1 MKKYSAIPTPCYVL
15 ESERLEKNA
24 KILEIVRQQSGAKVL
39 LALKGY
45 AFWREFGILRQKLNG
60 CCASGLYEAK
70 LAFEEFG
77 GRESQK
83 EICVYSPAF
92 KEAEMSA
99 ILPLATSIIFN
110 SFYQY
115 ATYKDRILDKN
126 KQLENLGLSP
136 IKMGLRINPL
146 YSEVTPVIYNPCSK
160 VSRLGITPSGFE
172 KGVKEHGLEGVS
184 GLHFHT
190 HCEQNADAL
199 CRTLE
204 HVEKHFKPY
213 LENMEW
219 VNFGGGHHITRSD
232 YDVNLLIQTIKDFK
246 ERYHNNI
253 EVILE
258 PGEAIGWQCGFLI
271 ASVIDIVKN
280 DQEIA
285 ILDASFSAHMP
296 DCLEMPYRPSILKI
310 SVENDEEL
318 VEVEKGENQGAFS
331 YFLGGPTCLAGDFM
345 GSFSFD
351 APLKRGDR
359 IVFQD
364 MLHYT
369 IVKNNSFN
377 GVPLPSLARLDQQGF
392 KILKNFSYEDYKD
405 RN

>member
-146 YSEVTPVIYNPCSK
+146 YSEVTPAIYNPCSK
-160 VSRLGITPSGFE
+160 VSRLGITPSEFE

-204 HVEKHFKPY
+204 HVERHFKPY
-213 LENMEW
+213 LENIEW

-246 ERYHNNI
+246 ERYHNI
-253 EVILE
+253 EVVLE

-271 ASVIDIVKN
+271 ASVIDIVQN

-345 GSFSFD
+345 GSFSFE
-351 APLKRGDR
+351 APLKRGDK

-392 KILKNFSYEDYKD
+392 KILKNFSYEDYKN

>member
-15 ESERLEKNA
+15 ESERLEKNT
-24 KILEIVRQQSGAKVL
+24 KILEIVRQQSGAKIL

-77 GRESQK
+77 GRESHK

-110 SFYQY
+110 SFHQY

-146 YSEVTPVIYNPCSK
+146 YSEVTPAIYNPCSK

-246 ERYHNNI
+246 ERYHNI
-253 EVILE
+253 EVVLE

-280 DQEIA
+280 DQKIA
-285 ILDASFSAHMP
+285 LLDASFSAHMP

-351 APLKRGDR
+351 TPLKRGDK

-377 GVPLPSLARLDQQGF
+377 GVPLPSLAKLDQQGF
-392 KILKNFSYEDYKD
+392 KILKNFSYEDYKN

>member
-45 AFWREFGILRQKLNG
+45 AFWREFEVLRQKLNG

-92 KEAEMSA
+92 KEAEMNA

-146 YSEVTPVIYNPCSK
+146 YSEVTPAIYNPCSK

-204 HVEKHFKPY
+204 HVERHFKPY

-246 ERYHNNI
+246 ERYHNI

-296 DCLEMPYRPSILKI
+296 DCLEMPYRPSILKV

-345 GSFSFD
+345 GSFSFE
-351 APLKRGDR
+351 APLKRGDK

-392 KILKNFSYEDYKD
+392 KILKNFSYEDYKN

>member
-92 KEAEMSA
+92 KETEMNA

-146 YSEVTPVIYNPCSK
+146 YSEVTPAIYNPCSK
-160 VSRLGITPSGFE
+160 VSRLGIAPSEFE

-246 ERYHNNI
+246 ERYHNI

-285 ILDASFSAHMP
+285 ILDASFSTHMP

-351 APLKRGDR
+351 APLKRGDK

-392 KILKNFSYEDYKD
+392 KILKNFSYEDYKN

>member
-24 KILEIVRQQSGAKVL
+24 KILEIVRQQSGAKIL

-146 YSEVTPVIYNPCSK
+146 YSEVTPAIYNPCSK
-160 VSRLGITPSGFE
+160 VSRLGIVPSEFE

-246 ERYHNNI
+246 ERYHNI
-253 EVILE
+253 EVVLE

-271 ASVIDIVKN
+271 ASVIDIVQN

-296 DCLEMPYRPSILKI
+296 DCLEMPYRPSIFKI

-318 VEVEKGENQGAFS
+318 IEVEKGENQGAFS

-345 GSFSFD
+345 GSFSFET
-351 APLKRGDR
+351 PLKRGDK

-377 GVPLPSLARLDQQGF
+377 GVPLPSLAKLDQQGF
-392 KILKNFSYEDYKD
+392 KILKNFSYEDYKN

>member
-24 KILEIVRQQSGAKVL
+24 KILEIVHQQSGAKIL

-92 KEAEMSA
+92 KETEMNA

-146 YSEVTPVIYNPCSK
+146 YSEVTPAIYNPCSK

-204 HVEKHFKPY
+204 HVERHFKPY

-246 ERYHNNI
+246 ERYHNI

-296 DCLEMPYRPSILKI
+296 DCLEMPYRPSILKV

-351 APLKRGDR
+351 APLKRGDK

>member
-24 KILEIVRQQSGAKVL
+24 KILEIVHQQSGAKVL

-60 CCASGLYEAK
+60 CCTSGLYETK

-126 KQLENLGLSP
+126 KQLEKLGLSP

-146 YSEVTPVIYNPCSK
+146 YSEVTPAIYNPCSK
-160 VSRLGITPSGFE
+160 VSRLGITPSEFE

-204 HVEKHFKPY
+204 HVERHFKPY

-246 ERYHNNI
+246 ERYHNI
-253 EVILE
+253 DVVLE

-271 ASVIDIVKN
+271 ASVIDIIQN
-280 DQEIA
+280 NQEIA

-296 DCLEMPYRPSILKI
+296 DCLEMPYRPSILKV

-392 KILKNFSYEDYKD
+392 KILKNFSYEDYKN

>member
-24 KILEIVRQQSGAKVL
+24 KILEIVRQQSGAKIL

-77 GRESQK
+77 GRESHK

-146 YSEVTPVIYNPCSK
+146 YSEVTPAIYNPCSK
-160 VSRLGITPSGFE
+160 TSRLGITPSGFE

-204 HVEKHFKPY
+204 HVERHFKSY
-213 LENMEW
+213 LENMAW

-246 ERYHNNI
+246 ERYHNI

-271 ASVIDIVKN
+271 ASVIDIVQN

-285 ILDASFSAHMP
+285 VLDASFSAHMP
-296 DCLEMPYRPSILKI
+296 DCLEMPYRPSILKV
-310 SVENDEEL
+310 SVEDDEEL

-345 GSFSFD
+345 GSFSFET
-351 APLKRGDR
+351 PLKRGDK

-377 GVPLPSLARLDQQGF
+377 GVPLPSLAKLDQQGF
-392 KILKNFSYEDYKD
+392 KILKNFSYEDYKN

>member
-77 GRESQK
+77 GRESHK
-83 EICVYSPAF
+83 EVCVYSPAF

-110 SFYQY
+110 SFHQY
-115 ATYKDRILDKN
+115 ATYKDRILEKN

-136 IKMGLRINPL
+136 IKMGLRVNPL
-146 YSEVTPVIYNPCSK
+146 YSEVTPAIYNPCSK
-160 VSRLGITPSGFE
+160 MSRLGITPSGFE

-246 ERYHNNI
+246 ERYHNI

-258 PGEAIGWQCGFLI
+258 PGEAIGWQCGFLV
-271 ASVIDIVKN
+271 ASVIDIVQN

-345 GSFSFD
+345 GSFSFET
-351 APLKRGDR
+351 PLKRGDK

-377 GVPLPSLARLDQQGF
+377 GVPLPSLAKIDSQGF
-392 KILKNFSYEDYKD
+392 KILKNFSYEDYKN

>member
-15 ESERLEKNA
+15 QSERLEKNA

-160 VSRLGITPSGFE
+160 VSRLGIVPSEFE

-204 HVEKHFKPY
+204 HVERHFKPY

-246 ERYHNNI
+246 ERHHNI

-296 DCLEMPYRPSILKI
+296 DCLEMPYRPSILKV
-310 SVENDEEL
+310 SVENDGEL
-318 VEVEKGENQGAFS
+318 VEVERGENQGAFS

-345 GSFSFD
+345 GSFSFE
-351 APLKRGDR
+351 APLKRGDK

-392 KILKNFSYEDYKD
+392 KILKNFSYEDYKN

>member
-24 KILEIVRQQSGAKVL
+24 KILEIVRQQSGAKIL

-60 CCASGLYEAK
+60 CCASGLYEVK

-110 SFYQY
+110 SFHQY

-146 YSEVTPVIYNPCSK
+146 YSEVTPAIYNPCSK

-204 HVEKHFKPY
+204 HVERHFKPY

-232 YDVNLLIQTIKDFK
+232 YDVNLLIQTIRDFK
-246 ERYHNNI
+246 ERYHNI

-271 ASVIDIVKN
+271 ASVIDIVKS

-296 DCLEMPYRPSILKI
+296 DCLEMPYRPSILKV

-318 VEVEKGENQGAFS
+318 VEIEKGENQGAFS

-351 APLKRGDR
+351 APLKRGDK

-392 KILKNFSYEDYKD
+392 KILKNFSYEDYKN

>member
-115 ATYKDRILDKN
+115 AAYKDMVLDKN

-146 YSEVTPVIYNPCSK
+146 YSEVTPAIYNPCSK
-160 VSRLGITPSGFE
+160 VSRLGITPSEFE

-213 LENMEW
+213 LENIEW

-246 ERYHNNI
+246 ERYHNI
-253 EVILE
+253 EVVLE

-296 DCLEMPYRPSILKI
+296 DCLEMPYRPSILKV

-345 GSFSFD
+345 GSFSFE
-351 APLKRGDR
+351 APLKRGDK

-392 KILKNFSYEDYKD
+392 KILKNFSYEDYKN

>member
-60 CCASGLYEAK
+60 CCASGLYETK

-115 ATYKDRILDKN
+115 TTYKDRILDKN

-146 YSEVTPVIYNPCSK
+146 YSEVTPAIYNPCSK
-160 VSRLGITPSGFE
+160 VSRLGIVPSEFE

-204 HVEKHFKPY
+204 HVERHFKPY

-246 ERYHNNI
+246 ERYHNI

-285 ILDASFSAHMP
+285 ILDASFSTHMP
-296 DCLEMPYRPSILKI
+296 DCLEMPYRPNILKI

-318 VEVEKGENQGAFS
+318 IEIEKGENQGAFS

-351 APLKRGDR
+351 APLKRGDK

-392 KILKNFSYEDYKD
+392 KILKNFSYEDYKN

>member
-146 YSEVTPVIYNPCSK
+146 YSEVTPAIYNPCSK

-232 YDVNLLIQTIKDFK
+232 YNVNLLIQTIKDFK
-246 ERYHNNI
+246 ERYHNI
-253 EVILE
+253 EMILE

-271 ASVIDIVKN
+271 ASVIDIVQN

-285 ILDASFSAHMP
+285 VLDASFSAHMP
-296 DCLEMPYRPSILKI
+296 DCLEMPYRPNILKV

-351 APLKRGDR
+351 APLKRGDK

-377 GVPLPSLARLDQQGF
+377 GVPLPSLAKLDQQGF
-392 KILKNFSYEDYKD
+392 KILKNFSYEDYKN

>member
-146 YSEVTPVIYNPCSK
+146 YSEVTPAIYNPCSK
-160 VSRLGITPSGFE
+160 VSRLGIVPSEFE

-204 HVEKHFKPY
+204 HVERHFKPY

-246 ERYHNNI
+246 ERYHNI

-296 DCLEMPYRPSILKI
+296 DCLEMPYRPSILKV

-351 APLKRGDR
+351 TPLKRGDK

>member
-92 KEAEMSA
+92 KEAEMIA

-146 YSEVTPVIYNPCSK
+146 YSEVTPAIYNPCSK
-160 VSRLGITPSGFE
+160 VSRLGIVPSEFE

-204 HVEKHFKPY
+204 HVERHFKPY

-246 ERYHNNI
+246 ERYHNI

-285 ILDASFSAHMP
+285 ILDASFSTHMP

-351 APLKRGDR
+351 APLKRGDK

-392 KILKNFSYEDYKD
+392 KILKSFSYEDYKN

>member
-146 YSEVTPVIYNPCSK
+146 YSEVTPAIYNPCSK
-160 VSRLGITPSGFE
+160 VSRLGIVPSEFE

-204 HVEKHFKPY
+204 HVERYFKPY
-213 LENMEW
+213 LENMAW

-246 ERYHNNI
+246 ERYHDI

-285 ILDASFSAHMP
+285 ILDASFSTHMP

-318 VEVEKGENQGAFS
+318 IEVEKGENQGAFS

-392 KILKNFSYEDYKD
+392 KILKNFSYEDYKN

>member
-146 YSEVTPVIYNPCSK
+146 YSEVTPAIYNPCSK
-160 VSRLGITPSGFE
+160 VSRLGIVPSEFE
-172 KGVKEHGLEGVS
+172 KGVREHGLEGVS

-246 ERYHNNI
+246 ERYHNI

-280 DQEIA
+280 DQKIA

-296 DCLEMPYRPSILKI
+296 DCLEMPYRPSILKV

-318 VEVEKGENQGAFS
+318 IEVEKGENQGAFS

-351 APLKRGDR
+351 APLKRGDK

-392 KILKNFSYEDYKD
+392 KILKNFSYEDYKN

>member
-24 KILEIVRQQSGAKVL
+24 KILEIVRQQSEAKVL

-99 ILPLATSIIFN
+99 ILPLATSVIFN

-146 YSEVTPVIYNPCSK
+146 YSEVTPIIYNPCSK
-160 VSRLGITPSGFE
+160 VSRLGIVPSEFE

-204 HVEKHFKPY
+204 HVERHFKPY

-246 ERYHNNI
+246 ERYHNI

-271 ASVIDIVKN
+271 ASVIDIVQN

-345 GSFSFD
+345 GSFSFE
-351 APLKRGDR
+351 APLKRGDK

-377 GVPLPSLARLDQQGF
+377 GVPLPSLAKLDQQGF
-392 KILKNFSYEDYKD
+392 KILKNFSYEDYKN

>member
-1 MKKYSAIPTPCYVL
+1 MKKYSVIPTPCYVL

-77 GRESQK
+77 GRESHK
-83 EICVYSPAF
+83 EVCVYSPAF

-146 YSEVTPVIYNPCSK
+146 YSEVTPAIYNPCSK
-160 VSRLGITPSGFE
+160 VSRLGITPSEFE

-246 ERYHNNI
+246 ERYHDI
-253 EVILE
+253 EVVLE

-296 DCLEMPYRPSILKI
+296 DCLEMPYRPNILKI
-310 SVENDEEL
+310 SVENDEEII
-318 VEVEKGENQGAFS
+318 EVEKGENQGAFS
-331 YFLGGPTCLAGDFM
+331 YVLGGPTCLAGDFM

-351 APLKRGDR
+351 APLKRGDK

-392 KILKNFSYEDYKD
+392 RILKNFSYEDYKD

>member
-15 ESERLEKNA
+15 ESECLEKNA
-24 KILEIVRQQSGAKVL
+24 KILEIVHQQSGAKVL

-146 YSEVTPVIYNPCSK
+146 YSEVTPAIYNPCSK
-160 VSRLGITPSGFE
+160 VSRLGITPSEFE

-204 HVEKHFKPY
+204 HVERHFKPY

-246 ERYHNNI
+246 EHHHNI
-253 EVILE
+253 EVVLE

-285 ILDASFSAHMP
+285 ILDASFSTHMP

-351 APLKRGDR
+351 APLKRGDK

-392 KILKNFSYEDYKD
+392 KILKNFSYEDYKN

>member
-1 MKKYSAIPTPCYVL
+1 MKKYSTIPTPCYVL

-146 YSEVTPVIYNPCSK
+146 YSEVTPAIYNPCSK
-160 VSRLGITPSGFE
+160 VSRLGIVPSEFE
-172 KGVKEHGLEGVS
+172 KGVKEHGLEGVN

-246 ERYHNNI
+246 ERYHNI
-253 EVILE
+253 EVVLE

-296 DCLEMPYRPSILKI
+296 DCLEMPYRPSILKV

-351 APLKRGDR
+351 VPLKRGDK

-392 KILKNFSYEDYKD
+392 KILKNFSYEDYKN

>member
-45 AFWREFGILRQKLNG
+45 AFWREFEVLRQKLNG

-92 KEAEMSA
+92 KDAEMNA

-115 ATYKDRILDKN
+115 AAYKDRILDKN

-146 YSEVTPVIYNPCSK
+146 YSEVTPAIYNPCSK

-204 HVEKHFKPY
+204 HVERHFKPY

-246 ERYHNNI
+246 ERYHNI

-271 ASVIDIVKN
+271 ASVIDIVQN

-296 DCLEMPYRPSILKI
+296 DCLEMPYRPSILKV

-351 APLKRGDR
+351 VPLKRGDK

-392 KILKNFSYEDYKD
+392 KILKNFSYEDYKN

>member
-92 KEAEMSA
+92 KETEMST

-115 ATYKDRILDKN
+115 VIYKDRILDKN

-136 IKMGLRINPL
+136 IKIGLRINPL
-146 YSEVTPVIYNPCSK
+146 YSEVIPAIYNPCSK

-204 HVEKHFKPY
+204 HVEKYFKPY

-232 YDVNLLIQTIKDFK
+232 YDVNLLIQTIKNFK
-246 ERYHNNI
+246 ERYHNI
-253 EVILE
+253 EVVLE

-296 DCLEMPYRPSILKI
+296 DCLEMPYRPSILKV

-351 APLKRGDR
+351 VPLKRGDK

-392 KILKNFSYEDYKD
+392 KILKNFSYEDYKN

>member
-146 YSEVTPVIYNPCSK
+146 YSEVTPAIYNPCSK
-160 VSRLGITPSGFE
+160 VSRLGITPSEFE

-204 HVEKHFKPY
+204 HVERHFKPY

-246 ERYHNNI
+246 ERYHNI

-271 ASVIDIVKN
+271 ASVIDIVQN

-351 APLKRGDR
+351 APLKRSDK

-377 GVPLPSLARLDQQGF
+377 GVPLPSLVRLDQQGF
-392 KILKNFSYEDYKD
+392 KILKNFSYEDYKN

>member
-24 KILEIVRQQSGAKVL
+24 KILEIVRQQSGAKIL

-99 ILPLATSIIFN
+99 ILPLATSVIFN

-172 KGVKEHGLEGVS
+172 KGVKDHGLEGVS

-204 HVEKHFKPY
+204 HVERHFKSY
-213 LENMEW
+213 LENMAW
-219 VNFGGGHHITRSD
+219 VNFGGGHHITKSD

-246 ERYHNNI
+246 ERYHDI

-271 ASVIDIVKN
+271 ASVIDIVQN

-310 SVENDEEL
+310 SVENDEEII
-318 VEVEKGENQGAFS
+318 EVEKGENQGAFS

-345 GSFSFD
+345 GSFSFET
-351 APLKRGDR
+351 PLKRGDK

-377 GVPLPSLARLDQQGF
+377 GVPLPSLAKIDSQGF
-392 KILKNFSYEDYKD
+392 KILKNFSYEDYKN

>member
-24 KILEIVRQQSGAKVL
+24 KILEIVRQQSGAKIL

-146 YSEVTPVIYNPCSK
+146 YSEVTPAIYNPCSK
-160 VSRLGITPSGFE
+160 VSRLGIVPSEFE
-172 KGVKEHGLEGVS
+172 KGVREHGLEGVS

-246 ERYHNNI
+246 ERYHNI
-253 EVILE
+253 EVVLE

-296 DCLEMPYRPSILKI
+296 DCLEMPYRPSILKV

-318 VEVEKGENQGAFS
+318 IEVEKGENQGAFS

-351 APLKRGDR
+351 APLKRGDK

>member
-1 MKKYSAIPTPCYVL
+1 MKKYSTIPTPCYVL

-60 CCASGLYEAK
+60 CCASGLYETK

-146 YSEVTPVIYNPCSK
+146 YSEVTPAIYNPCSK
-160 VSRLGITPSGFE
+160 VSRLGIVPSEFE
-172 KGVKEHGLEGVS
+172 KGVREHGLEGVS

-204 HVEKHFKPY
+204 HVEKHFKLY

-246 ERYHNNI
+246 ERYHNI

-296 DCLEMPYRPSILKI
+296 DCLEMPYRPSILKV

-351 APLKRGDR
+351 APLKRGDK

>member
-146 YSEVTPVIYNPCSK
+146 YSEVTPAIYNPCSK

-204 HVEKHFKPY
+204 HVEKHFRPY

-246 ERYHNNI
+246 ERYHNI

-271 ASVIDIVKN
+271 ASVIDIVQN

-296 DCLEMPYRPSILKI
+296 DCLEMPYRPSIFKI
-310 SVENDEEL
+310 SVENDEEII
-318 VEVEKGENQGAFS
+318 EVEKGENQGAFS

-351 APLKRGDR
+351 TPLKRGDK

-377 GVPLPSLARLDQQGF
+377 GVPLPSLAKLDQQGF
-392 KILKNFSYEDYKD
+392 KILKNFSYEDYKN

>member
-146 YSEVTPVIYNPCSK
+146 YSEVTPAIYNPCSK
-160 VSRLGITPSGFE
+160 VSRLGIVPSEFE

-204 HVEKHFKPY
+204 HVERHFKPY

-246 ERYHNNI
+246 ERYHNI

-345 GSFSFD
+345 GSFSFE
-351 APLKRGDR
+351 APLKRGDK

-392 KILKNFSYEDYKD
+392 KILKNFSYEDYKN

>member
-24 KILEIVRQQSGAKVL
+24 KILEIVHQQSGAKIL

-45 AFWREFGILRQKLNG
+45 AFWREFEILRQKLNG

-146 YSEVTPVIYNPCSK
+146 YSEVTPAIYNPCSK
-160 VSRLGITPSGFE
+160 VSRLGVTPSGFE
-172 KGVKEHGLEGVS
+172 KGVREHGLEGVS

-204 HVEKHFKPY
+204 HVERHFKPY
-213 LENMEW
+213 LENIEW

-246 ERYHNNI
+246 ERYHNI
-253 EVILE
+253 EVVLE

-351 APLKRGDR
+351 APLKRGDK

>member
-115 ATYKDRILDKN
+115 VTYKDMVLDKN

-146 YSEVTPVIYNPCSK
+146 YSEVTPAIYNPCSK
-160 VSRLGITPSGFE
+160 VSRLGITPSEFE

-246 ERYHNNI
+246 ECYHNI

-296 DCLEMPYRPSILKI
+296 DCLEMPYRPNILKI

-318 VEVEKGENQGAFS
+318 IEVEKGENQGAFS

-345 GSFSFD
+345 GSFSFE
-351 APLKRGDR
+351 APLKRGDK

>member
-1 MKKYSAIPTPCYVL
+1 MKKYSVIPTPCYVL

-77 GRESQK
+77 GRESHK

-92 KEAEMSA
+92 KETEMSA

-146 YSEVTPVIYNPCSK
+146 YSEVTPAIYNPCSK
-160 VSRLGITPSGFE
+160 MSRLGITPGGFE

-213 LENMEW
+213 LENMAW
-219 VNFGGGHHITRSD
+219 VNFGGGHHITKSD

-246 ERYHNNI
+246 ERYHNI

-271 ASVIDIVKN
+271 ASVIDIVQN

-285 ILDASFSAHMP
+285 
-296 DCLEMPYRPSILKI
+296 
-310 SVENDEEL
+310 
-318 VEVEKGENQGAFS
+318 
-331 YFLGGPTCLAGDFM
+331 
-345 GSFSFD
+345 
-351 APLKRGDR
+351 
-359 IVFQD
+359 
-364 MLHYT
+364 
-369 IVKNNSFN
+369 
-377 GVPLPSLARLDQQGF
+377 
-392 KILKNFSYEDYKD
+392 
-405 RN
+405 

>member
-83 EICVYSPAF
+83 EICVYNPAF

-146 YSEVTPVIYNPCSK
+146 YSEVAPAIYNPCSK
-160 VSRLGITPSGFE
+160 VSRLGITPSEFE
-172 KGVKEHGLEGVS
+172 KGVREHGLEGVS

-204 HVEKHFKPY
+204 HVERHFKPY

-246 ERYHNNI
+246 ERYHNI

-271 ASVIDIVKN
+271 ASVIDIVQN

-310 SVENDEEL
+310 SVENDEEFI
-318 VEVEKGENQGAFS
+318 EVEKGENQGAFS

-345 GSFSFD
+345 GSFSFET
-351 APLKRGDR
+351 PLKRGDK

-392 KILKNFSYEDYKD
+392 KILKNFSYEDYKN

>member
-92 KEAEMSA
+92 KEAEMST

-146 YSEVTPVIYNPCSK
+146 YSEVTPAIYNPCSK

-172 KGVKEHGLEGVS
+172 KGVREHGLEGVS

-204 HVEKHFKPY
+204 HVERHFKPY
-213 LENMEW
+213 LENIEW

-232 YDVNLLIQTIKDFK
+232 YDMNLLIQTIKDFK
-246 ERYHNNI
+246 ERYHNI
-253 EVILE
+253 EVVLE

-318 VEVEKGENQGAFS
+318 IEVEKGENQGAFS

-351 APLKRGDR
+351 APLKRGDK

-377 GVPLPSLARLDQQGF
+377 GVPLPSLAKLDQQGF
-392 KILKNFSYEDYKD
+392 KILKNFSYEDYKN

>member
-24 KILEIVRQQSGAKVL
+24 KILEIVRQQSGAKIL

-146 YSEVTPVIYNPCSK
+146 YSEVTPAIYNPCSK
-160 VSRLGITPSGFE
+160 VSRLGIVPSEFE

-246 ERYHNNI
+246 ERYHDI
-253 EVILE
+253 EVVLE

-271 ASVIDIVKN
+271 ASVIDIVQN

-296 DCLEMPYRPSILKI
+296 DCLEMPYRPNILKI

-351 APLKRGDR
+351 APLKRGDK

-392 KILKNFSYEDYKD
+392 KILKNFSYEDYKN

>member
-115 ATYKDRILDKN
+115 AIYKDMVLDKN

-146 YSEVTPVIYNPCSK
+146 YSEVTPAIYNPCSK
-160 VSRLGITPSGFE
+160 VSRLGITPSEFE

-204 HVEKHFKPY
+204 HVERHFKPY

-246 ERYHNNI
+246 ERYHNI

-310 SVENDEEL
+310 SVENDEEII
-318 VEVEKGENQGAFS
+318 EVEKGENQGAFS

-345 GSFSFD
+345 GSFSFE
-351 APLKRGDR
+351 APLKRGDK

-392 KILKNFSYEDYKD
+392 KILKNFSYEDYKN

>member
-115 ATYKDRILDKN
+115 ATFKDRILDKN

-160 VSRLGITPSGFE
+160 VSRLGITPSEFE
-172 KGVKEHGLEGVS
+172 KGVREHGLEGVS

-246 ERYHNNI
+246 ECYHNI
-253 EVILE
+253 EVVLE

-296 DCLEMPYRPSILKI
+296 DCLEMPYRPSIIKV

-351 APLKRGDR
+351 APLKRGDK

>member
-24 KILEIVRQQSGAKVL
+24 KILEIVRQQSGAKIL

-45 AFWREFGILRQKLNG
+45 AFWREFGILRQRLNG
-60 CCASGLYEAK
+60 CCASGFYEAK

-77 GRESQK
+77 GRESHK

-146 YSEVTPVIYNPCSK
+146 YSEVTPAIYNPCSK
-160 VSRLGITPSGFE
+160 MSRLGITPSGFE

-204 HVEKHFKPY
+204 HVEKYFKPY
-213 LENMEW
+213 LENMAW

-246 ERYHNNI
+246 ERYHNI

-296 DCLEMPYRPSILKI
+296 DCLEMPYRPSIFKI

-318 VEVEKGENQGAFS
+318 IEVEKGENQGAFS

-345 GSFSFD
+345 GSFSFET
-351 APLKRGDR
+351 PLKRGDK

-377 GVPLPSLARLDQQGF
+377 GVPLPSLAKIDSQGF
-392 KILKNFSYEDYKD
+392 KILKNFSYEDYKN

>member
-146 YSEVTPVIYNPCSK
+146 YSEVTPAIYNPCSK

-246 ERYHNNI
+246 ERYHDI

-271 ASVIDIVKN
+271 ASVIDIVQN

-296 DCLEMPYRPSILKI
+296 DCLEMPYRPSIFKI

-318 VEVEKGENQGAFS
+318 IEVEKGENQGAFS

-351 APLKRGDR
+351 APLKRGDK

-377 GVPLPSLARLDQQGF
+377 GVPLPSLAKLDQQGF
-392 KILKNFSYEDYKD
+392 KILKNFSYEDYKN